1 MCPCVFSRCQE
12 HITLTSEGSLDGNG
26 FVWWNLLQDKR
37 RRGQSEPIVEHL
49 IKANAVTPLRAVQ
62 NEYSI
67 MQRASEKEIFALCEK
82 LNIGFVAY
90 SPMAGG
96 FLSGTYSANTEFKG
110 DDVRRVIIRFS
121 KDNMEANQPLLDLLH
136 QFAEEKGITPA
147 QISLALDAS

>member
-1 MCPCVFSRCQE
+1 
-12 HITLTSEGSLDGNG
+12 
-26 FVWWNLLQDKR
+26 
-37 RRGQSEPIVEHL
+37 
-49 IKANAVTPLRAVQ
+49 
-62 NEYSI
+62 